1 VSGSLIGVL
10 VTVMQRPESLPIIV
24 RFRGEHSMSQ
34 TITPPK
40 INASLSPASGV
51 RETLDESGNRVG
63 EFLQETLA
71 MTKRLFIQLQR
82 RPSTLIAG
90 VIQPFMWLIL
100 FGALFYNAPRG
111 LFGSDLSYAKF
122 LAPGVIVFTAF
133 SGALNAGLPV
143 MFDREFGFLN
153 RLLVAPLT
161 TRYSIVAASTIYII
175 ALSLIQTTAII
186 VASAFLGA
194 GLPSLAGLG
203 AIALIVFLIVLGMT
217 ALSLSLSFALPG
229 HIELIAV
236 IFVTNLPL
244 LFASTALAPLSF
256 MADWLKIIASLN
268 PLTYAIEPIRYI
280 YFNQTWSL
288 DSIVLQTP
296 WLDLSFFAV
305 LLILL
310 AFDALILTA
319 IQPLLRRRFA

>member
-1 VSGSLIGVL
+1 
-10 VTVMQRPESLPIIV
+10 
-24 RFRGEHSMSQ
+24 MSQ
-34 TITPPK
+34 TITPSSLK
-40 INASLSPASGV
+40 ASLAPNPTRAATVDDG
-51 RETLDESGNRVG
+51 GNVLG

-100 FGALFYNAPRG
+100 FGALFYNAPQG
-111 LFGSDLSYAKF
+111 LFGNDLSYAKF

-175 ALSLIQTTAII
+175 VLSFIQTASI
-186 VASAFLGA
+186 VAASAFLGA

-217 ALSLSLSFALPG
+217 ALSLSLTFALPG

-244 LFASTALAPLSF
+244 LFASTALAPLNF
-256 MADWLKIIASLN
+256 MADWLQVIASLN

-280 YFNQTWSL
+280 YFNQHWSF

-296 WLDLSFFAV
+296 WLDLNFLTVLALLLAFD

-310 AFDALILTA
+310 A